1 MQRHIE
7 CDVAVVGGGAAGI
20 AAAIGASRAGA
31 RTVLIER
38 NPYFGGQ
45 ATNSQVTAYCGFFT
59 RGENYDQVVQGI
71 GGEVL
76 KKLEAYGT
84 NIHPRP
90 SKSTGNVSVS
100 FNPEYVKLVMDQMLK
115 KSSVEYFLHAQ
126 MYEVVNN
133 NGMIEEIKCTDDE
146 GTFTVKAKA
155 FVDASGNANLV
166 HFAGI
171 ATNWGDAEGKVQQSS
186 LPFRID
192 NIPAREILK
201 PDIEAALKKAKENGI
216 EIKKETGLI
225 IKIPDKT
232 YGYCTIPSTIVP
244 ALDAE
249 TLTETEMELRSQ
261 VHNYAMAFK
270 NIYTF
275 GPTFRAENSNTTR
288 HAAEFWMIEPEIAF
302 ADLKDDMVLA
312 ESMIKYIISYVLE
325 NAPEEMNFFNQ
336 FVDKGLIER
345 LEHVL
350 HSEFGH
356 VTYTEAIKILE
367 KHNDEFDY
375 KVSWGCDLQTE
386 HERYLTEKEF
396 GRPVFVTDYPKEIKA
411 FYMKLNEDGK
421 TVAAMDCLVPGIG
434 EIIGGSQR
442 EDNYEVL
449 LQRMQECGLKPEDY
463 QFYLDLRKYG
473 GTRHAGF
480 GLGFERAVMYLTGV
494 GNIRDV
500 LPYPRT
506 VNNAEF

>member
-1 MQRHIE
+1 MQRYIE

-76 KKLEAYGT
+76 KKLEDYGT

-100 FNPEYVKLVMDQMLK
+100 FNPEYVKLVMDQLLK

-126 MYEVVNN
+126 MYEVLNN
-133 NGMIEEIKCTDDE
+133 NGKIEEIKCTDDE

-171 ATNWGDAEGKVQQSS
+171 ATNWGDDEGKVQQSS

-249 TLTETEMELRSQ
+249 TLTKTEMELRSQ

-270 NIYTF
+270 NYLDGFQDMIISSS
-275 GPTFRAENSNTTR
+275 GPAVGIREARRIIGDKMLKGEEIIMAPKSDDSIARGAWSPEMHKSNT
-288 HAAEFWMIEPEIAF
+288 
-302 ADLKDDMVLA
+302 
-312 ESMIKYIISYVLE
+312 SIKYTHIPDNEYFSIPLGCLKVKDAKNLWAAGRTIS
-325 NAPEEMNFFNQ
+325 
-336 FVDKGLIER
+336 
-345 LEHVL
+345 
-350 HSEFGH
+350 
-356 VTYTEAIKILE
+356 
-367 KHNDEFDY
+367 
-375 KVSWGCDLQTE
+375 
-386 HERYLTEKEF
+386 
-396 GRPVFVTDYPKEIKA
+396 TDSLA
-411 FYMKLNEDGK
+411 LGSVRVMGTGFATGQAAG
-421 TVAAMDCLVPGIG
+421 VAAALTLDNTSYDVKAVQEELVNQGALI
-434 EIIGGSQR
+434 
-442 EDNYEVL
+442 
-449 LQRMQECGLKPEDY
+449 
-463 QFYLDLRKYG
+463 
-473 GTRHAGF
+473 
-480 GLGFERAVMYLTGV
+480 
-494 GNIRDV
+494 
-500 LPYPRT
+500 
-506 VNNAEF
+506 

>member
-20 AAAIGASRAGA
+20 AAAIGASRTGA

-155 FVDASGNANLV
+155 YVDASGNANLV

-171 ATNWGDAEGKVQQSS
+171 ATNWGDADGNVQQSS

-244 ALDAE
+244 ALVVFP
-249 TLTETEMELRSQ
+249 LSL
-261 VHNYAMAFK
+261 
-270 NIYTF
+270 
-275 GPTFRAENSNTTR
+275 
-288 HAAEFWMIEPEIAF
+288 
-302 ADLKDDMVLA
+302 
-312 ESMIKYIISYVLE
+312 
-325 NAPEEMNFFNQ
+325 
-336 FVDKGLIER
+336 
-345 LEHVL
+345 L
-350 HSEFGH
+350 HWTIH
-356 VTYTEAIKILE
+356 
-367 KHNDEFDY
+367 
-375 KVSWGCDLQTE
+375 
-386 HERYLTEKEF
+386 
-396 GRPVFVTDYPKEIKA
+396 
-411 FYMKLNEDGK
+411 
-421 TVAAMDCLVPGIG
+421 
-434 EIIGGSQR
+434 
-442 EDNYEVL
+442 
-449 LQRMQECGLKPEDY
+449 
-463 QFYLDLRKYG
+463 
-473 GTRHAGF
+473 
-480 GLGFERAVMYLTGV
+480 
-494 GNIRDV
+494 
-500 LPYPRT
+500 PRT
-506 VNNAEF
+506 PRTKVPIRINPATSSPSIRFRNTREASAL